1 MTSHINLSN
10 DYQIKLKIHQIK
22 HILKD
27 QIKEDINSCIKEIS
41 MTCDTEI
48 DSIQNDINLFIAMI
62 NNKCRKL
69 ELSDGLEP
77 IENKSRT
84 LKTIY
89 RGVHFY

>member
-1 MTSHINLSN
+1 
-10 DYQIKLKIHQIK
+10 
-22 HILKD
+22 
-27 QIKEDINSCIKEIS
+27 